1 MQLSIEDCSR
11 AHVEENLF
19 ERIQSPGFGIQEE
32 TIVHGQMIA
41 EDIYRGS
48 IILHLRPVTDEAAQT
63 LLNAK
68 DNNKLLE
75 MIFRILKKVKVED
88 IIDEEEPLKIK
99 VQVQY
104 AKSSKERQG
113 L

>member
-1 MQLSIEDCSR
+1 MSIEDCSR

-19 ERIQSPGFGIQEE
+19 ERIQSPGFGILEE
-32 TIVHGQMIA
+32 AIVHGQMIPG
-41 EDIYRGS
+41 DIYRGS